1 MNLPSKCKWSQ
12 IRIVS
17 GAFERGRMDTMSKI
31 DRSKRMALI
40 RPKDTK
46 PEMLVRKMIF
56 AEGFRYRLHQKALP
70 GCPDIVFRRLH
81 KVIFVHG
88 CFWHRHPRCKLA
100 RLPKSKLTFWEP
112 KLSANR
118 SRDLQNARKIMGSGR
133 FLTPWEYESRGG
145 SKLQVFFLTERSGD
159 AQIER
164 R

>member
-1 MNLPSKCKWSQ
+1 
-12 IRIVS
+12 
-17 GAFERGRMDTMSKI
+17 MDTMSKA

-70 GCPDIVFRRLH
+70 GCPDIVFRRLQ

-100 RLPKSKLTFWEP
+100 RLPKSKLNFWEP
-112 KLSANR
+112 KLSGNR
-118 SRDLQNARKIMGSGR
+118 SRDLQNARKIRKAGWEILTIWECETKNTSR
-133 FLTPWEYESRGG
+133 LRRKLIEFLHEG
-145 SKLQVFFLTERSGD
+145 
-159 AQIER
+159 
-164 R
+164 